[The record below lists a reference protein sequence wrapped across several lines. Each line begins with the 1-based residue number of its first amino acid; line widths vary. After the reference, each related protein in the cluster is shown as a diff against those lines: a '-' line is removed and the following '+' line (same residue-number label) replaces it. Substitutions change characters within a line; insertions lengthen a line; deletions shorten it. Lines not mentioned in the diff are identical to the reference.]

1 VGGKQSAFSE
11 ILAEVSGHQP
21 RLEQEMNKE
30 LEATLVHVLRMP
42 DHWQKQ
48 AAKAL
53 LPTVYK
59 WQTRISLPHLSDEE
73 FDQQWRA
80 THRPGL
86 LQRMVHAL
94 NSSKKRPRLP
104 GFMLTAKNW
113 TAAVTKGFRS
123 LAQHGA
129 IRVDRKGS
137 SRGLAS
143 RIRSQSIQPE
153 TDGKSDRSN
162 RAQLL

>member
-1 VGGKQSAFSE
+1 
-11 ILAEVSGHQP
+11 
-21 RLEQEMNKE
+21 MNKE

-48 AAKAL
+48 AAKAM

-80 THRPGL
+80 AHRPGL
-86 LQRMVHAL
+86 LQRMVRAIS
-94 NSSKKRPRLP
+94 SSKKQPRLP
-104 GFMLTAKNW
+104 GFALTAKNW
-113 TAAVTKGFRS
+113 TAAVTRGFRS
-123 LAQHGA
+123 LTQDAA
-129 IRVDRKGS
+129 EGS
-137 SRGLAS
+137 STEQAS
-143 RIRSQSIQPE
+143 RLRRSPAALTKLAGPQSIQPE
-153 TDGKSDRSN
+153 TDGKSDGSS

>member
-1 VGGKQSAFSE
+1 M
-11 ILAEVSGHQP
+11 SGHQLW
-21 RLEQEMNKE
+21 LELGMNKE
-30 LEATLVHVLRMP
+30 LEATLVHVLHMP

-48 AAKAL
+48 AAKAM

-80 THRPGL
+80 AHRPGL
-86 LQRMVHAL
+86 LQRMVRVV
-94 NSSKKRPRLP
+94 NSSKKQPRLP

-113 TAAVTKGFRS
+113 TAAVTRGFRS
-123 LAQHGA
+123 LAQRSARTMG
-129 IRVDRKGS
+129 RKGAS
-137 SRGLAS
+137 AEQVS
-143 RIRSQSIQPE
+143 RIGRPPAALTRLAGPRSIQSE
-153 TDGKSDRSN
+153 TGGKSDRLR